1 MTAPTT
7 RLSYSDAYDAFDR
20 AKDDPKGIRLRFDN
34 LAAAQT
40 FRSRLHNARSN
51 DRRDNTT
58 IYELGDPLYGR
69 SVYDTLIVRIKEDVE
84 KKFWV
89 YIEHTSIDK
98 MVVESLSDAA
108 E

>member
-7 RLSYSDAYDAFDR
+7 RLSYGAEFDAFER
-20 AKDDPKGIRLRFDN
+20 ARDDAKGIRLRCDDHS
-34 LAAAQT
+34 AAQT
-40 FRSRLHNARSN
+40 LRSRLHNARKV
-51 DRRDNTT
+51 DRVDNTHICEPT
-58 IYELGDPLYGR
+58 DPLYGR
-69 SVYDTLIVRIKEDVE
+69 SVYDPLIVRIRQDTEGCY
-84 KKFWV
+84 WV